1 MKRNEENGKKQV
13 VNWTTTYPPDIVA
26 DWVSGPGVN
35 LTFTVTI
42 FSVIKYQKVS
52 DSVDLSIDSDRQY
65 LILGNSCKM

>member
-1 MKRNEENGKKQV
+1 MKRNEENEKKQV

-26 DWVSGPGVN
+26 DWVSGPGVS

-52 DSVDLSIDSDRQY
+52 DSVDLSIDSDRQH